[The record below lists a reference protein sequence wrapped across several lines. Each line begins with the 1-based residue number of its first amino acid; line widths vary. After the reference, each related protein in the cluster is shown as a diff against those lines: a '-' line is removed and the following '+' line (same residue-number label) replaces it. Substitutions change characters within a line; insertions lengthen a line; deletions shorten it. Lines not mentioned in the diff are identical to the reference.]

1 MEIHGYSIIRVL
13 LHLEIYNTS
22 SIIKE
27 KGGILM
33 EINSI
38 MSNQLAQLQQ
48 TLQMTIMDK
57 TLDAGAGVVEMLQEM
72 PTPAAEHP
80 YKGQL
85 IDLQV

>member
-1 MEIHGYSIIRVL
+1 
-13 LHLEIYNTS
+13 
-22 SIIKE
+22 
-27 KGGILM
+27 M

-57 TLDAGAGVVEMLQEM
+57 TLNAGAGVVEMLQEM
-72 PTPAAEHP
+72 PASAAEHP

-85 IDLQV
+85 VDLQV